1 MLGQLWRIYLLH
13 TPGIAGR
20 TLRSSTRRCSSR
32 DFRLGSLRTVAVVWV
47 VRYVLVLEIHT
58 MNNLR
63 GRSGIIGKTEIP
75 SLFQYNFSTLQG
87 SANVQLLTRQNPPAP
102 ELRHTRYDCTSI
114 LHGQL
119 GSSKFSLERQQRPRH
134 AWTRHAWTRSSRA
147 KLADSTPIGCV
158 HASDS
163 QNGLILREWS
173 RHHWEAS
180 ES

>member
-58 MNNLR
+58 MKNLW
-63 GRSGIIGKTEIP
+63 GWSGIIGKTEIP

-87 SANVQLLTRQNPPAP
+87 SANVQLLTRQNPPVP
-102 ELRHTRYDCTSI
+102 ELKHTRYDCTSI

-119 GSSKFSLERQQRPRH
+119 GSSKFSLETGGSKGQGMLGQD
-134 AWTRHAWTRSSRA
+134 RA
-147 KLADSTPIGCV
+147 GLNLQTPHPLAACML
-158 HASDS
+158 
-163 QNGLILREWS
+163 LILKMDSFCGNGRDTTG
-173 RHHWEAS
+173 RH
-180 ES
+180 